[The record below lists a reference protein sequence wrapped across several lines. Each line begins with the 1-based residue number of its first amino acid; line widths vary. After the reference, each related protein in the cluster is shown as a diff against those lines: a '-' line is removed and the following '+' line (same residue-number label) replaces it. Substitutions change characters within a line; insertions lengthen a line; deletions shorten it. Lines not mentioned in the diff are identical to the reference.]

1 MDSIQ
6 NNNNILREIA
16 YGLTRN
22 RWNEYGAHLWD
33 LLPPPSQQP
42 VFNKSLGET
51 IFLSR
56 VFLAL
61 ENKFKKHA
69 FFEIKS
75 I

>member
-1 MDSIQ
+1 MDLIQ
-6 NNNNILREIA
+6 NNNNILREIAIA

-42 VFNKSLGET
+42 VFNKSLGEN

-61 ENKFKKHA
+61 ENKFKKH
-69 FFEIKS
+69 S
-75 I
+75 LR